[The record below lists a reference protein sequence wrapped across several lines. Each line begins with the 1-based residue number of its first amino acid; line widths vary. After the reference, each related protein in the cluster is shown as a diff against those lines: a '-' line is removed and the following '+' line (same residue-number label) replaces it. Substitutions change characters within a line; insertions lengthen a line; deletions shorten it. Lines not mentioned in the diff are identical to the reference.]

1 MKSFLSIKNLLA
13 IGLIA
18 FGIVL
23 AWQNQSNTII
33 DEEEIA
39 ILEIEEP
46 TPEILELVQSISDL
60 VTDPTDR
67 AKLAIFNQEFA
78 TRITNYETDNQ
89 KTNDVYVLAAS
100 YFFKSELND
109 KYDGLDQE
117 IIKLIRSSIGDDNHV
132 LTTEEKVDLSKKFT
146 GLAWSLIQKR

>member
-1 MKSFLSIKNLLA
+1 MKSVLSIKNLLA
-13 IGLIA
+13 VGLIA
-18 FGIVL
+18 FGAVM
-23 AWQNQSNTII
+23 AWQSQSNTII

-100 YFFKSELND
+100 YFFKNELND

-117 IIKLIRSSIGDDNHV
+117 IIKLIRSSIGDENHV
-132 LTTEEKVDLSKKFT
+132 LTTEEKVDLSNKFT